1 MEIILATKNKNKFI
15 EIKAIFDKSDSKHE
29 IIYYPD
35 LIDVIEDKE
44 TILENAKKKALEVF
58 DKYQRPVIADD
69 SGLFV
74 KALNGHPGV
83 KSARFAGEEANDQD
97 NINKLLKELE
107 NEDNRSASFKTI
119 LFFYDGKN
127 EITAEGD
134 LNGDITLKSRGDNGF
149 GYDPVFQVQDGRTL
163 AELTLDEKIEIEY
176 FPDSSSFI
184 SSSIIHSASQE
195 AKNMHKNNIDNFL
208 YFFI

>member
-83 KSARFAGEEANDQD
+83 KSARYAGEEANDQD

-163 AELTLDEKIEIEY
+163 AELTLDEKSEISHRRVACIKMIELLNEEI
-176 FPDSSSFI
+176 
-184 SSSIIHSASQE
+184 
-195 AKNMHKNNIDNFL
+195 
-208 YFFI
+208 

>member
-69 SGLFV
+69 SGL
-74 KALNGHPGV
+74 L
-83 KSARFAGEEANDQD
+83 
-97 NINKLLKELE
+97 KL
-107 NEDNRSASFKTI
+107 
-119 LFFYDGKN
+119 
-127 EITAEGD
+127 
-134 LNGDITLKSRGDNGF
+134 
-149 GYDPVFQVQDGRTL
+149 
-163 AELTLDEKIEIEY
+163 
-176 FPDSSSFI
+176 
-184 SSSIIHSASQE
+184 
-195 AKNMHKNNIDNFL
+195 
-208 YFFI
+208 